1 MECMFPPSSS
11 RRSAS
16 LLALL
21 ALAAAQAGCAG
32 SNNDGLLVLA
42 AASTIDAMEAAV
54 ADFTAAEGVHVEVSF
69 AATSML
75 ARQIEE
81 GAPAD
86 LMLSASSEWAD
97 YVAGRV
103 AVARREVLVGNQ
115 LAVVAPTSSAVTE
128 ASLRQ
133 LADDASQFG
142 RIAIADPTSVPAGIY
157 AAQAL
162 RRESLWQSVEPR
174 LLPTVDVRAA
184 LTLVVEGE
192 ADAAFVYASDAAS
205 SAEVRVIT
213 RIDPGL
219 HDAIDYPLLLLGS
232 ARPGAE
238 RLFDYLVSARGRA
251 HFLDRGFIEA
261 GR

>member
-1 MECMFPPSSS
+1 MHRMVPPSSS

-21 ALAAAQAGCAG
+21 ALAAAQPSCAR
-32 SNNDGLLVLA
+32 SNDALLVLA
-42 AASTIDAMEAAV
+42 AASTIDAMEAAL
-54 ADFTAAEGVHVEVSF
+54 ADFTAVEGVHVEVSF

-86 LMLSASSEWAD
+86 LMLSASDEWAD

-115 LAVVAPTSSAVTE
+115 LTVVAPASSAVTG

-162 RRESLWQSVEPR
+162 RRESLWRSLQPR

-184 LTLVVEGE
+184 LTLVVDGE
-192 ADAAFVYASDAAS
+192 ADAAFVYASDAATS
-205 SAEVRVIT
+205 TEVRVIT

-219 HDAIDYPLLLLGS
+219 HDAIEYPLLLLGS

-238 RLFDYLVSARGRA
+238 RLFGYLVSARGRA